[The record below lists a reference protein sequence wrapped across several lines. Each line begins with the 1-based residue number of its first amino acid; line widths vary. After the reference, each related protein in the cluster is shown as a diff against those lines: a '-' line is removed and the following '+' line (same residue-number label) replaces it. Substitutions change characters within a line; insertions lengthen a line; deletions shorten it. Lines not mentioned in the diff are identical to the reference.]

1 MIDNR
6 LALAC
11 GTEYVIEECALIAH
25 QPTIKEIALIG
36 EHAFFT
42 GVQTLT
48 LSKNMVTFSGESD
61 LEIISNFQIFMMI
74 MTEKETEDKKQN
86 ALDVLNLLFPRY
98 AISILPRSIMF
109 NTEGNNIMIDEN
121 NFDYLQEAIKDIFC
135 VNLGPM
141 DQRSFNPADSKAKE
155 IADKLMR
162 GRARVA
168 AQRSSEE
175 QGSVFGQYISILAF
189 GVPMSHKECVELT
202 VFNLYDLI
210 ERYQLKS
217 EWDIYIKS
225 CLAGAKPDNTPD
237 NWMKNIH

>member
-1 MIDNR
+1 MVDNR
-6 LALAC
+6 LALSC

-36 EHAFFT
+36 EQNFFT

-48 LSKNMVTFSGESD
+48 LSKNMITFQGESN

-74 MTEKETEDKKQN
+74 MTEKETADKKQN
-86 ALDVLNLLFPRY
+86 ALKVLNLLFPRY
-98 AISILPRSIMF
+98 NISILPQSILF
-109 NTEGNNIMIDEN
+109 NTEGNNIMIDET
-121 NFDYLQEAIKDIFC
+121 NFDYLQEAIKEIFC

-141 DQRSFNPADSKAKE
+141 DQRSFNPADAKAKE

-168 AQRSSEE
+168 AQKATEE
-175 QGSVFGQYISILAF
+175 QGSVFGQYISVLTL
-189 GVPMSHKECVELT
+189 GVPMPYKECTELT

-210 ERYQLKS
+210 ERSQLKA

-225 CLAGAKPDNTPD
+225 CLAGAKPDKTPE